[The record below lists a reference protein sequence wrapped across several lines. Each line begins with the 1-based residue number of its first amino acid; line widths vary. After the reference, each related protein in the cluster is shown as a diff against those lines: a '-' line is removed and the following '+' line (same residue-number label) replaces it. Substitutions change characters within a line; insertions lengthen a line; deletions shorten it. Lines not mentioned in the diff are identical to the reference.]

1 MVRVNV
7 FRRAG
12 VLALGVALLVGSS
25 AQAQLRVVSWNVSN
39 YSGGRVADI
48 QTTVY
53 GVYQTRSMAPD
64 IILAQEF
71 LSSAAQT
78 AFLNALNTAS
88 GSPGDWAAAP
98 WLTGPDTISVCFY
111 RTSSVS
117 LLESVIISVGGGTPA
132 PPRSTPRYKF
142 RVSGYTTNKAVL
154 YCYNSHMKAGT
165 AAEDEARRLVEAQ
178 RIRDNAQVLDP
189 NCSFLV
195 VGDFNIYTS
204 TEDPYIE
211 LVGSQADNSGRFFD
225 PIKSPGNWH
234 DGSSFRFIHTQDPVS
249 TNGGMDDRFD
259 QILVSDN
266 LIDGDGLDY
275 IGNPAIAYS
284 TTTWNDV
291 NHSYRAWGNDGTS
304 LNAGL
309 TVTGNTM
316 VGPTIA
322 QAIINVA
329 TTAGGHIPVFL
340 DLRVPAVVN
349 SDTVIDFGQIAQN
362 APATRSL
369 NVWND
374 GNVTLWTAAGIDN
387 LDYTLNASTGFTAP
401 GGTFVNAAGSTHDQH
416 TITMDTTTVGPKSGT
431 VTILSNAADQPSR
444 LVTLL
449 GEVTG
454 GQTWQPGDM
463 NCDGVVSYAD
473 INPFVLALSG
483 QAGYEAQYPSCDFMN
498 ADCNNDGVVSYADI
512 NPFVQL
518 LSGK

>member
-1 MVRVNV
+1 MFVTFSRQR
-7 FRRAG
+7 RRALVVG
-12 VLALGVALLVGSS
+12 LGLLTASI
-25 AQAQLRVVSWNVSN
+25 AEAQLRVVSWNVSN
-39 YSGGRVADI
+39 YNGGRVADI
-48 QTTVY
+48 QTAVY
-53 GVYQTRSMAPD
+53 GVYQSRSMAPD

-71 LSSAAQT
+71 INSAAQT
-78 AFLNALNTAS
+78 TFLNALNTAA

-98 WLTGPDTISVCFY
+98 WLTGPDTVAVCFY
-111 RTSSVS
+111 RTSSVT
-117 LLESVIISVGGGTPA
+117 LLESVIISVGGGAPA

-142 RVSGYTTNKAVL
+142 RVAGYASNKAVL

-165 AAEDEARRLVEAQ
+165 TADDEARRLVEAQ
-178 RIRDNAQVLDP
+178 RIRDNAQLLDP
-189 NCSFLV
+189 NCAFLL

-211 LVGSQADNSGRFFD
+211 LVGSQADNAGQFFD

-234 DGSSFRFIHTQDPVS
+234 DGSTFKFIHTQDPIS

-266 LIDGDGLDY
+266 LIDGNGLDY
-275 IGNPAIAYS
+275 IGNPALSYS

-304 LNAGL
+304 YNAGL
-309 TVTGNTM
+309 TVTGNAM
-316 VGPTIA
+316 VGATIA

-349 SDTVIDFGQIAQN
+349 SDATIDFGQVPQN
-362 APATRSL
+362 APAAHTL

-374 GNVTLWTAAGIDN
+374 GNLTLWTSAGIDD
-387 LDYTLNASTGFTAP
+387 LDYSLTASAGFAAPTGP
-401 GGTFVNAAGSTHDQH
+401 FVNAAGGAHNQH
-416 TITMDTTTVGPKSGT
+416 TITMDTSTVGLKSGT
-431 VTILSNAADQPSR
+431 VTIASNAPDQPSR
-444 LVTLL
+444 VVTLL

-454 GQTWQPGDM
+454 GPAWSKGDL
-463 NCDGVVSYAD
+463 NCDSVVNYAD
-473 INPFVLALSG
+473 INPFVLALTSQSAY
-483 QAGYEAQYPSCDFMN
+483 QARYPGCDYQN
-498 ADCNNDGVVSYADI
+498 ADCNDDSMVNYADI

-518 LSGK
+518 LSGL